1 MPELYQKAD
10 KFIGTKDY
18 INYKMTGVMATD
30 YSYASGSGVYDLEG
44 WKYDDG
50 LLDATG
56 MDKNKMPEIL
66 ASTDVLGTLTSEAAE
81 ALGLSVDAKVV
92 CGGGDNA
99 CMAAGAG
106 CVEEGNAYTSL
117 SPSAWIAVSSK
128 QPIVDNEKRPYV
140 FAHLVPGM
148 FVSATAIF
156 SAGNSYR
163 WLRDTLCRNLS
174 GYNEMD
180 ELAAKSTIGSNKLIF
195 NPSLAGGSS
204 LDKSVNIRGA
214 FAGLDLSH
222 TQNDIIRAT
231 LEGITLNLRV
241 AMDVLANYVKLSD
254 SMLLVGGGGKSPF
267 WRQLFADIYN
277 KNINESRVGEDA
289 GSLGA
294 AATAAV
300 GSGLWNDF
308 SPLIKIN
315 ETISS
320 ISPDVNHPAEYEY
333 VLDVFKK
340 VAEKPSEIGDLLH
353 GASAKY

>member
-1 MPELYQKAD
+1 
-10 KFIGTKDY
+10 
-18 INYKMTGVMATD
+18 
-30 YSYASGSGVYDLEG
+30 
-44 WKYDDG
+44 
-50 LLDATG
+50 LDATG
-56 MDKNKMPEIL
+56 IDKNKMPEIL
-66 ASTDVLGTLTSEAAE
+66 ASTDVLGTLTSGAAE
-81 ALGLSVDAKVV
+81 ALGLSVDVKVV
-92 CGGGDNA
+92 CGGVDNA

-117 SPSAWIAVSSK
+117 GTSAWIAVSSK
-128 QPIVDNEKRPYV
+128 RPIVDNEKRPYV
-140 FAHLVPGM
+140 FTHLVPGM

-174 GYNEMD
+174 GYGEMD
-180 ELAAKSTIGSNKLIF
+180 ELAATSTIGSNKLIF
-195 NPSLAGGSS
+195 NPSLAGGSN
-204 LDKSVNIRGA
+204 LDKSVNIRGT

-222 TQNDIIRAT
+222 TQSDIIRAT
-231 LEGITLNLRV
+231 LEGITLNLRA
-241 AMDVLANYVKLSD
+241 AMDVLANYVELND
-254 SMLLVGGGGKSPF
+254 GMLLVGGGGKSSF

-294 AATAAV
+294 AAAAAV

-315 ETISS
+315 ETINC
-320 ISPDVNHPAEYEY
+320 ICPDANHPAEYEY

-340 VAEKPSEIGDLLH
+340 VAEKQSEIGELLH